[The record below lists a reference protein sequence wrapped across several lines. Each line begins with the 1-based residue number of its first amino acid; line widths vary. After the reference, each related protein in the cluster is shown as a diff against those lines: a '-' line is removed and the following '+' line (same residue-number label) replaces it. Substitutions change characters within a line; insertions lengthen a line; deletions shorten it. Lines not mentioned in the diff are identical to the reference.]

1 MVTKLKSV
9 LKSPQLLLALKAAA
23 FGIGLN
29 FLPAALFV
37 PLAILLYAIP
47 FFRTIELTRPFF
59 VLLVV
64 SLLALR
70 TVNRWDYSLFL
81 IVYFAFLFYLILGIK
96 DLVVIK
102 RAGWYRFLNLALV
115 HMILLL
121 FFYYNQEFFLIKLL
135 IVFCA
140 LLFLLKACLPM
151 PTGRQAVG
159 KELLKNRL
167 AVWLIA
173 FLMAQGIW
181 VIGLLPIGFINAANF
196 GLLAYFIMLDLAEY
210 QLSGPAY
217 RQAGYLPRRR
227 ILTDT
232 TIFVLL
238 ALLIFATSRWGI

>member
-1 MVTKLKSV
+1 MATKLKSV
-9 LKSPQLLLALKAAA
+9 LKSPQLLLALKAVA

-47 FFRTIELTRPFF
+47 FFRTIELIRPLS
-59 VLLVV
+59 VLVVV

-81 IVYFAFLFYLILGIK
+81 VVYFAFLFYLILGIK
-96 DLVVIK
+96 DLVMIK

-121 FFYYNQEFFLIKLL
+121 FFYYNQEFFLIKLVL
-135 IVFCA
+135 VFCA
-140 LLFLLKACLPM
+140 LLFLLK
-151 PTGRQAVG
+151 
-159 KELLKNRL
+159 ELLKNRL
-167 AVWLIA
+167 VVWLLA
-173 FLMAQGIW
+173 FLMTQSIW
-181 VIGLLPIGFINAANF
+181 AIGLLPVGFINAANF

-227 ILTDT
+227 ILTDV